1 VVKDIEVLV
10 HAEIL
15 PDATVPKTGA
25 VNVGEAMV
33 GEVANTAEP
42 VPVSSVNAA
51 RKFALDGVARKVA
64 TLAPRPDTPVATGNP
79 VQLVRTPEAGVP
91 SAGVTSVALVNK
103 SALVSC
109 LVTPPCTIGK
119 TSVVTAELATGS
131 AVMATFG
138 MVSP

>member
-1 VVKDIEVLV
+1 M
-10 HAEIL
+10 
-15 PDATVPKTGA
+15 PSTGA
-25 VNVGEAMV
+25 VKVGVVIV
-33 GEVANTAEP
+33 GAVANTAEP
-42 VPVSSVNAA
+42 VPVSSVSAA

-64 TLAPRPDTPVATGNP
+64 TLVPKPDTPVATGNP
-79 VQLVRTPEAGVP
+79 VQLVKTPEAGMP

-103 SALVSC
+103 SALVTC
-109 LVTPPCTIGK
+109 LVMPPCTIGN